1 MLKKDKN
8 KIFIIVLYFLSLLI
22 FELIIG
28 IVLFDGDTRKVVE
41 GYYDFFA
48 IISPSIKA
56 GIYHFIFISC
66 IAIYVKFSKK
76 IDIEYK
82 HIIYWLPLCTFIF
95 ALPIS
100 CLASTLVRIYLN
112 IF

>member
-8 KIFIIVLYFLSLLI
+8 KILIIVLYFLSLLI
-22 FELIIG
+22 FELIIW
-28 IVLFDGDTRKVVE
+28 IILFDRDTRKVVE
-41 GYYDFFA
+41 GYYDFFD
-48 IISPSIKA
+48 IIASSIKA

-82 HIIYWLPLCTFIF
+82 HIIYWFPLCTFIF
-95 ALPIS
+95 SLPIS
-100 CLASTLVRIYLN
+100 CLANTIVRIYLN
-112 IF
+112 IY